1 MRSAESEARA
11 GDGGGVDSGVTC
23 SGGVDGLWGE
33 SGGVADGVD
42 GVVIDDAGGIDDDV
56 GGDGDDGDVEEVDD
70 SVVGGFL

>member
-42 GVVIDDAGGIDDDV
+42 GVVDDEGGNDDDV
-56 GGDGDDGDVEEVDD
+56 GGDGDDGGVEEVDD

>member
-42 GVVIDDAGGIDDDV
+42 GVVIDDEGGNDDDV
-56 GGDGDDGDVEEVDD
+56 GEDGDDGDEDKIDD

>member
-1 MRSAESEARA
+1 
-11 GDGGGVDSGVTC
+11 VDSGVTC

-42 GVVIDDAGGIDDDV
+42 GVVIDDAGGNDDDV
-56 GGDGDDGDVEEVDD
+56 GEDGDDGDEDKIDD